1 LGEYYAFLSTLANI
15 VVGPVR
21 DLDDYIGVP
30 AITALLLGLIG
41 ATSPCQLSTNVAAL
55 AYVSRQATSSRRV
68 MVAALAYT
76 LGKVTVYS
84 LLGLLVVAV
93 GLELSRM
100 AVPMAVVARKALG
113 PLLILVGI
121 IMVANLRWG
130 FPSGPPVSAWL
141 EDRAKREGSLGP
153 FLLGLAFSL
162 AFCPTLFWL
171 FFGILMPLS
180 LSSGVGMVYPG
191 LFALGTV
198 LPLMMFAV
206 LLSLGAKAARERI
219 LGMRRLSH
227 LVQRATG
234 AIFVIVGINETVP
247 YWFW

>member
-15 VVGPVR
+15 VIGPVR
-21 DLDDYIGVP
+21 ELDGYIGVP

-41 ATSPCQLSTNVAAL
+41 ATSPCQLTTNVTAL
-55 AYVSRQATSSRRV
+55 AYVSRQATSPRRV
-68 MVAALAYT
+68 MVAALAYM
-76 LGKVTVYS
+76 LGKVAVYS

-100 AVPMAVVARKALG
+100 AVPVAVVARKALG
-113 PLLILVGI
+113 PLLIMIGI

-130 FPSGPPVSAWL
+130 PSFGTVMSAWL
-141 EDRAKREGSLGP
+141 ESRAKQGERLGP
-153 FLLGLAFSL
+153 FLLGLAFSF

-171 FFGILMPLS
+171 FFGLLMPLS
-180 LSSGVGMVYPG
+180 LSSGAGIVYPG

-198 LPLMMFAV
+198 LPLMVFAV
-206 LLSLGAKAARERI
+206 LLSWGAKAARERM
-219 LGMRRLSH
+219 LGMRRLAP
-227 LVQRATG
+227 LMQRATG
-234 AIFVIVGINETVP
+234 AIFVIGGINETVL